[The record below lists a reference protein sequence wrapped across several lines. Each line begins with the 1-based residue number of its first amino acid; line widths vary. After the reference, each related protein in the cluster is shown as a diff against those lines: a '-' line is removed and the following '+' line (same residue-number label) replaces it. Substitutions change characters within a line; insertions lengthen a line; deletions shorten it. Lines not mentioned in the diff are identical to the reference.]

1 MTKAKNR
8 KCRNSICFFYIAIF
22 RKSSGHTSFIAIFTQ
37 YTTLPPHLTPCLP
50 LDNPALLTWRTS
62 FFADGD
68 EYPSTLV
75 SGLPT
80 TAPPLA
86 LPLSPFR
93 TPQFKLHYLHRR
105 HQQSLS
111 SSSRTDM
118 SFLGYVFQG
127 PLRVTGEIRLS
138 HRNRKIINHCQIV
151 K

>member
-1 MTKAKNR
+1 MHVACESHTWFIFYLNTKYHYIYR
-8 KCRNSICFFYIAIF
+8 SYIAIF
-22 RKSSGHTSFIAIFTQ
+22 TKYTIYNTSSPS
-37 YTTLPPHLTPCLP
+37 
-50 LDNPALLTWRTS
+50 DPALLTWRTS

-86 LPLSPFR
+86 LPLSPFH

-105 HQQSLS
+105 HQQSRLTLS
-111 SSSRTDM
+111 GTDM

-127 PLRVTGEIRLS
+127 LLCVTGEIRLS
-138 HRNRKIINHCQIV
+138 HRNCQIINHCQIV